1 MAEIRDDGLA
11 DDLRPVRSAL
21 FVPANR
27 EPWIEKSPAYGA
39 DVVVLD
45 LEDATPP
52 AEKQAA
58 QAIVQRAIPVL
69 RERGQGVWVR
79 INEIDGPFVAD
90 DLEAIV
96 WPGLEA
102 VCLPKVTGPEA
113 VRELDSML
121 TDAEGRHGVPSGA
134 IRIVPLL
141 ETAPAIL
148 GAADVFRS
156 SSRVAYGG
164 GIVAPSGDVALAIGF
179 RWSDTFEETLVL
191 RSQVLIAARA
201 CGIENPITGLVTS
214 VDPEPVRRFVEQS
227 RALGYA
233 GMFVIHPS
241 HVAHRQRGV
250 PSLGTGAH
258 LVRRDPRGCRDSRAR
273 GPRDVRR
280 LAGTN
285 DRRGNAARRPRPPR
299 AGSRVPSAGDPT
311 AMTPDQP
318 APLSDLR
325 VLDLGHVV
333 AGPFA
338 GTLLGDLGADVIKI
352 EDPKRGDTHPHAE
365 PPARRHPAL
374 VEGCGPQQALGRARS
389 P

>member
-1 MAEIRDDGLA
+1 MEESRDEGLEGA
-11 DDLRPVRSAL
+11 LRPVRSAL

-27 EPWIEKSPAYGA
+27 EPWIAKSPAYGA

-52 AEKQAA
+52 AEKQTA
-58 QAIVQRAIPVL
+58 QAIAERAIPDL

-79 INEIDGPFVAD
+79 INEIDGPFVVG
-90 DLEAIV
+90 DLRAIV
-96 WPGLEA
+96 QPGLEA

-121 TDAEGRHGVPSGA
+121 TDAEARNGVPGGTV
-134 IRIVPLL
+134 RIVPLL

-179 RWSDTFEETLVL
+179 RWSDTFEETFVL

-214 VDPEPVRRFVEQS
+214 VDPEPVHRFAAQS
-227 RALGYA
+227 RALGYD

-241 HVAHRQRGV
+241 HVAIANDAFRPSPEELSWCTEILAGAEAAAQDGRGTFV
-250 PSLGTGAH
+250 
-258 LVRRDPRGCRDSRAR
+258 DSQGRMI
-273 GPRDVRR
+273 DVAMLRVARR
-280 LAGTN
+280 LLER
-285 DRRGNAARRPRPPR
+285 DRAFREREP
-299 AGSRVPSAGDPT
+299 
-311 AMTPDQP
+311 QP
-318 APLSDLR
+318 
-325 VLDLGHVV
+325 
-333 AGPFA
+333 
-338 GTLLGDLGADVIKI
+338 
-352 EDPKRGDTHPHAE
+352 
-365 PPARRHPAL
+365 
-374 VEGCGPQQALGRARS
+374 
-389 P
+389 

>member
-1 MAEIRDDGLA
+1 MAGGGDDGLA
-11 DDLRPVRSAL
+11 GGLRPVRSAL

-27 EPWIEKSPAYGA
+27 ESWIEKSPAYGA

-52 AEKQAA
+52 AEKRSA
-58 QAIVQRAIPVL
+58 QDIVRRALPLLRQRD
-69 RERGQGVWVR
+69 QGAWVR
-79 INEIDGPFVAD
+79 VNEIDGPFVAD

-102 VCLPKVTGPEA
+102 VCLPKVTGPDA
-113 VRELDSML
+113 VRRLDSML
-121 TDAEGRHGVPSGA
+121 GEAEDRHGVPNGS

-148 GAADVFRS
+148 GAAEVFRA

-201 CGIENPITGLVTS
+201 CGIDNPVTGLVTS
-214 VDPEPVRRFVEQS
+214 VDVGPVRRFAVQS

-241 HVAHRQRGV
+241 HVEVANDAFRPSAQELAWCREILESAQVAAREGHGTFVDSQGRMIDEAMLRVARSLLARDDVFRQRE
-250 PSLGTGAH
+250 
-258 LVRRDPRGCRDSRAR
+258 RQAR
-273 GPRDVRR
+273 
-280 LAGTN
+280 
-285 DRRGNAARRPRPPR
+285 
-299 AGSRVPSAGDPT
+299 
-311 AMTPDQP
+311 
-318 APLSDLR
+318 
-325 VLDLGHVV
+325 
-333 AGPFA
+333 
-338 GTLLGDLGADVIKI
+338 
-352 EDPKRGDTHPHAE
+352 
-365 PPARRHPAL
+365 
-374 VEGCGPQQALGRARS
+374 
-389 P
+389 

>member
-1 MAEIRDDGLA
+1 MVGDGDDGLA
-11 DDLRPVRSAL
+11 GALRPVRSAL

-27 EPWIEKSPAYGA
+27 ERWIEKSPGYGA

-52 AEKQAA
+52 AEKEPA
-58 QAIVQRAIPVL
+58 QSIVRRALPRL
-69 RERGQGVWVR
+69 LEREQGVWVR
-79 INEIDGPFVAD
+79 VNEIGGPFLAD

-113 VRELDSML
+113 VRALDSML
-121 TDAEGRHGVPSGA
+121 GEVEDRHGVPIGS

-148 GAADVFRS
+148 GAAEVFRS

-201 CGIENPITGLVTS
+201 CAIENPITGLVTS
-214 VDPEPVRRFVEQS
+214 VDAEPVRRFAEQS

-241 HVAHRQRGV
+241 HVAVANDAFR
-250 PSLGTGAH
+250 PSAEELDWCREILEGAE
-258 LVRRDPRGCRDSRAR
+258 R
-273 GPRDVRR
+273 
-280 LAGTN
+280 
-285 DRRGNAARRPRPPR
+285 AAREGRGTFVDSQGRMID
-299 AGSRVPSAGDPT
+299 A
-311 AMTPDQP
+311 AM
-318 APLSDLR
+318 LR
-325 VLDLGHVV
+325 VARDL
-333 AGPFA
+333 
-338 GTLLGDLGADVIKI
+338 L
-352 EDPKRGDTHPHAE
+352 
-365 PPARRHPAL
+365 ARDEAFRHR
-374 VEGCGPQQALGRARS
+374 ERQAR
-389 P
+389 

>member
-1 MAEIRDDGLA
+1 MGGGVMADA
-11 DDLRPVRSAL
+11 DSAARPDALRPVRSAL

-52 AEKQAA
+52 TEKQAA
-58 QAIVQRAIPVL
+58 QEILQRAIPVL
-69 RERGQGVWVR
+69 RGRGQGVWVR

-121 TDAEGRHGVPSGA
+121 TAVEGRHGLASGA

-201 CGIENPITGLVTS
+201 SGIDNPITGLVTS
-214 VDPEPVRRFVEQS
+214 VDPEPVRRFAEQS
-227 RALGYA
+227 RSLGYA

-241 HVAHRQRGV
+241 HVAIANEAFRPSAEELAWCTEILAAAETAGREGRGTFV
-250 PSLGTGAH
+250 
-258 LVRRDPRGCRDSRAR
+258 DSQGRMIDVAMLRVAR
-273 GPRDVRR
+273 GLLERDRAFRSREPKPR
-280 LAGTN
+280 
-285 DRRGNAARRPRPPR
+285 
-299 AGSRVPSAGDPT
+299 
-311 AMTPDQP
+311 
-318 APLSDLR
+318 
-325 VLDLGHVV
+325 
-333 AGPFA
+333 
-338 GTLLGDLGADVIKI
+338 
-352 EDPKRGDTHPHAE
+352 
-365 PPARRHPAL
+365 
-374 VEGCGPQQALGRARS
+374 
-389 P
+389 